1 MFTRTGSKGQAVVK
15 STRFQ
20 CIVELSYTWIALV
33 SQVRRSM
40 AQSSFSYWFLHS
52 SQAATASHV
61 RLVFTKESRYLLTSL
76 ISHEQKKMLNVLH
89 SSHLGPAKSL
99 WN

>member
-33 SQVRRSM
+33 WRSM

-99 WN
+99 W